1 MRFVE
6 EIHAVTSCQPIE
18 IFEQKEAKRTP
29 SEKINCYIINWA
41 SMFCISECQFQ
52 SKGKNKKKTFDT
64 TLNH

>member
-29 SEKINCYIINWA
+29 SEKTNCYIINWA
-41 SMFCISECQFQ
+41 SMFCISEYQFP
-52 SKGKNKKKTFDT
+52 SKGK
-64 TLNH
+64 H